1 MSQKKSKIWKE
12 PIIRIDPNLHIDDNS
27 PFLIRKMEAAI
38 KSLQETPLPEWVLN
52 RQLPTKKPV
61 ISTRASATKTRKRRK
76 KHS

>member
-12 PIIRIDPNLHIDDNS
+12 PVIRMDLNLHIDENS

-52 RQLPTKKPV
+52 RQLPAKEPI
-61 ISTRASATKTRKRRK
+61 ISASAPAAKTTKRQK